1 MVYRELLLAHRV
13 RQI

>member
-1 MVYRELLLAHRV
+1 MAYRELLLAHRV